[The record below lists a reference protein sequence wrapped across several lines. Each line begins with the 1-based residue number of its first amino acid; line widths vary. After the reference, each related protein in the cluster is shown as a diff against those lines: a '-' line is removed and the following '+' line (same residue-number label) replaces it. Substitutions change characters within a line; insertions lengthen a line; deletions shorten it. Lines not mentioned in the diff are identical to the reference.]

1 MSKKKI
7 ITIIS
12 VLLVLVLSV
21 SAVSYSIAT
30 WGSGD
35 EGVEEATLLAANS
48 NLDYKTTI
56 DMIIEYSN
64 KTGEE
69 HQDFNVVEI
78 VPGGT
83 GSSSLK
89 TYVNGGNFKKY
100 VLDANKSKATGEMNQ
115 KALTYN
121 LIQISQDT
129 TLDSVKDVLTNAD
142 LIYLS
147 SPSYNAYDK
156 IMNED
161 IYNWLHNYAIGK
173 NKPLIMDYVTASDTG
188 SNVQKN
194 YTDLINNISGN
205 YVRYSTYSFGNNT
218 TLADFV
224 NRKNGSYFLPFNTN
238 SKTANGKILVIG
250 FGNIQGYITE
260 NPAANTLYYGNN
272 QPTSVAYT
280 NVEPSAVTAAQL
292 DGYDFIIIESSVS
305 GKSFSSQDVY
315 TKLKALSES
324 GQFIIYDNSLK
335 TSSSSGGTELSATNN
350 YLKLMAMVMSSTGI
364 SKQNNIM
371 SVKYGFFDSL
381 QLVPGESDSTKAIA
395 AIINSGMYKDGSF
408 DGAESRK
415 FRVLEIEPCYPVDL
429 EIAEANPNANP
440 KVHGGISG
448 SYYTNPSE
456 MRYNT
461 TKDDITDGEEYYA
474 FEISTAKIAHATGL
488 PETSIEVDQMS
499 VNQLIST
506 KDVILENYDLVYI
519 GGDYS
524 AFTPYNFYN
533 YSAVESNLSD
543 MSTWLNYF
551 TYFQMYSHTGA
562 YAIYEGTYSKVSG
575 GTNSVPYNGYDLTYN
590 KLLELKDYVD
600 AGLPLI
606 IDSNLYNAYDTIKSQ
621 TRLEKLANRDLDPD
635 SNMYKLLEYVD
646 GKSSTAGVHVMKDKN
661 FTDDT
666 NNELTQAINMYGDEA
681 SLYNRT
687 ATGNVTVYKDSI
699 NNEIISLLGSANARP
714 GLTVKSRPVEYDE
727 NDDTTVNKTDTVEV
741 TVGLSASTSSA
752 STYTAMLLFDM
763 NGNNLY
769 DEDSDD
775 EMKASAVIAPGG
787 EVTLSGKLDEEF
799 FGLVNWKVKI
809 VDNSNGKLCDV
820 QTGSAFFKP
829 DDDMKKSV
837 RILQIMPV
845 DEAGTDANCIADG
858 HSLYFCTECQMSTK
872 IIKNNVTLNNVAN
885 AWGSGTEGVYSNQD
899 KAQADGV
906 TLGKHEHN
914 FGIVMYDTQKNQDD
928 WEDNIADDLTH
939 GGDDYTLEDGDFEF
953 DLDIVTAGQFDQL
966 TAAAASR
973 TEDQTEAA
981 ALVTETLLE
990 QYESLQSNADLVS
1003 AESVLETELYKFAD
1017 NLRNSSVRYASTIVE
1032 GIGTVSEPGL
1042 WMKDKRY
1049 YKAFTYSVDNDQIT
1063 IPEGLRNAYNNYVT
1077 YKDQVV
1083 EAKEQY
1089 KDYARQSGDA
1099 DSWLL
1104 KNYDIIILGL
1114 ADKFGNKDLSQT
1126 SCDQLLT
1133 YINKGGYILNSHD
1146 TLTADASA
1154 VNLTST
1160 LRSALG
1166 MDRFHVTGVG
1176 TSGNGNHMASVV
1188 TNPYYEGTEPHSPG
1202 RNYSIKV
1209 KAANSS
1215 ADCTI
1220 NSSTIE
1226 SFVADQNYTFTQGQ
1240 YWGINL
1246 TDNQPVAGSNHAND
1260 YEDCKINIKV
1270 LTYNNSPA
1278 QGAEVTLYKGSNVYK
1293 TYKTD
1298 STGKVTVSIPQ
1309 EIEGAIPESTAT
1321 LTNVV
1326 TNESYAYDLKLSSS
1340 GLEVMNTS
1348 NSSITTDDDYTYKFT
1363 LYKADGVTKIANQ
1376 GITFKLGNKTYSGV
1390 TDASG
1395 VLLVT
1400 VSQNEYASI
1409 GEDVTSVVSGSFKN
1423 RVYATKDSQK
1433 YFFTERFRVNSPAD
1447 YATSLSAVNSVIY
1460 YNAPL
1465 GVTDM
1470 YAAYNSVDKD
1480 HSNFR
1485 YASTHPESFNHD
1497 SNVNGVS
1504 FEAKYGTRRVEK
1516 INRGGVTT
1524 YPFAI
1529 SDTLFISPTHA
1540 QHFALDVEDEDL
1552 VAWYSLA
1559 GNYVTNTSG
1568 IEVSAYFS
1576 RYTTAIYAASPK
1588 DGMNNYFLYSKE
1600 NVFYTGAGHQLVT
1613 GLKKDN
1619 NDERRLFINVVVNSV
1634 SKGKAAPKLKLYN
1647 ACDDTS
1653 CTNADCDVNY
1663 VDPKDTVMN
1672 EKLSKEMNTL
1682 FYNGKMY
1689 QYNIEDNEEILYPN
1703 FDYKVLVGSSD
1714 LREVKVFYDLDYAT
1728 NMSDVYTNDPDNHKL
1743 IASYEGMVAITRD
1756 GVRDKLNKDA
1766 KPTTLKIDRS
1776 YLEAYNN
1783 QYTYIVIYA
1792 KDQNNK
1798 IKTARIKINIV
1809 PHLFDLT
1816 DATTTNTNIDT
1827 ASGGRIDVVDRYRFY
1842 I

>member
-1 MSKKKI
+1 MSKKKVI
-7 ITIIS
+7 SIIS
-12 VLLVLVLSV
+12 LLLVLILSV

-30 WGSGD
+30 WGSGNENTED
-35 EGVEEATLLAANS
+35 SNLLAANTSVS
-48 NLDYKTTI
+48 NYKTTI

-64 KTGEE
+64 AAGDD
-69 HQDFNVVEI
+69 HQDFNIVEI
-78 VPGGT
+78 VPGAT
-83 GSSSLK
+83 AGSLLK
-89 TYVNGGNFKKY
+89 DYVEGGNFKSY
-100 VLDANKSKATGEMNQ
+100 VLDANKSKTTSQNMNQ

-121 LIQISQDT
+121 LIQITQST
-129 TLDSVKDVLTNAD
+129 TLDSIKDKLGNAD

-147 SPSYNAYDK
+147 SPSYNDYES

-161 IYNWLHNYAIGK
+161 IYNWLHNYAMGK
-173 NKPLIMDYVTASDTG
+173 NKPLIMDYVTQSDTG
-188 SNVQKN
+188 NNTNKN
-194 YTDLINNISGN
+194 YNDLINNIAGN
-205 YVRYSTYSFGNNT
+205 YIRYSTYNFGNNND
-218 TLADFV
+218 LEKFIA
-224 NRKNGSYFLPFNTN
+224 RKNGSYFLPFNTN
-238 SKTANGKILVIG
+238 TKTPTGKVLVIG
-250 FGNIQGYITE
+250 SGNIQVYMGQYTKDDSSKS
-260 NPAANTLYYGNN
+260 LYYGNN
-272 QPTSVAYT
+272 QPASLQFTQVT
-280 NVEPSAVTAAQL
+280 PNAVTAADL
-292 DGYDFIIIESSVS
+292 DGYDFIVIESSAK
-305 GKSFSSQDVY
+305 GQSFSSQDVY

-381 QLVPGESDSTKAIA
+381 QMMPGISDSTKAIA

-408 DGAESRK
+408 DGSENRK
-415 FRVLEIEPCYPVDL
+415 FRVLEIEPCYPIDL
-429 EIAEANPNANP
+429 EIAEANPQADP
-440 KVHGGISG
+440 KVHGSNITG

-456 MRYNT
+456 VRYNT

-519 GGDYS
+519 GGDHS
-524 AFTPYNFYN
+524 AFTPYDLYN
-533 YSAVESNLSD
+533 YSAVESDISN
-543 MSTWLNYF
+543 MHTWLQYF
-551 TYFQMYSHTGA
+551 TYFEMYSHTGA
-562 YAIYEGTYSKVSG
+562 YAIYEGTYNKVSG

-600 AGLPLI
+600 AGLPMI
-606 IDSNLYNAYDTIKSQ
+606 IDSNLYQAYDTIKNEN
-621 TRLEKLANRDLDPD
+621 RLTKLANRNLDPD

-646 GKSSTAGVHVMKDKN
+646 EKTSTTGIHVMTDKD
-661 FTDDT
+661 FTDDA
-666 NNELTQAINMYGDEA
+666 NSELTQAINLYGNEA

-687 ATGNVTVYKDSI
+687 ATGNITVYTDSI
-699 NNEIISLLGSANARP
+699 NSEIKSLLGSSNARP
-714 GLTVKSRPVEYDE
+714 RLTVKSRPVEYDE
-727 NDDTTVNKTDTVEV
+727 NDDTTINKTDTVEV

-775 EMKASAVIAPGG
+775 EMKDSAVIKPGG
-787 EVTLSGKLDEEF
+787 EPVTLSGKLDEEF
-799 FGLVNWKVKI
+799 FGLVNWKVKV

-829 DDDMKKSV
+829 DKDMKKTV
-837 RILQIMPV
+837 RVLQIMPV
-845 DEAGTDANCIADG
+845 DEAGADADCIADG

-899 KAQADGV
+899 KTQADGV

-939 GGDDYTLEDGDFEF
+939 GGDDYTLEDGDYEF
-953 DLDIVTAGQFDQL
+953 DLDIVTTGQFDQL
-966 TAAAASR
+966 AAAAAGR
-973 TEDQTEAA
+973 TEETAEAA
-981 ALVTETLLE
+981 AIVAQNKLET
-990 QYESLQSNADLVS
+990 YESLQGNADLVT
-1003 AESVLETELYKFAD
+1003 AESILEMELYKFAD
-1017 NLRNSSVRYASTIVE
+1017 NLRNSSARYASTIVE
-1032 GIGTVSEPGL
+1032 GIGTASEPGL

-1049 YKAFTYSVDNDQIT
+1049 YKAFTYSVDNDQIS
-1063 IPEGLRNAYNNYVT
+1063 IPTSLKNAYNSYVS

-1083 EAKEQY
+1083 DAKEDY

-1099 DSWLL
+1099 DSWLSQ
-1104 KNYDIIILGL
+1104 NYDIIILGL
-1114 ADKFGNKDLSQT
+1114 ADRFGDKDLSQT

-1133 YINKGGYILNSHD
+1133 YINKGGYILNTHD

-1154 VNLTST
+1154 VNITNT

-1166 MDRFHVTGVG
+1166 MDRFHVTGMSTSLARGSLMAKTYVEG
-1176 TSGNGNHMASVV
+1176 NPPHTAGSDYTISIANLSGGNKIISSSDLSKMEDQNVSVELGEWYTADPIMTSIGINHNNDYNDVKFSFTIKNTSGTPVANHKIELKKSNSLYA
-1188 TNPYYEGTEPHSPG
+1188 TYY
-1202 RNYSIKV
+1202 
-1209 KAANSS
+1209 
-1215 ADCTI
+1215 
-1220 NSSTIE
+1220 
-1226 SFVADQNYTFTQGQ
+1226 
-1240 YWGINL
+1240 
-1246 TDNQPVAGSNHAND
+1246 TDNNGQVD
-1260 YEDCKINIKV
+1260 
-1270 LTYNNSPA
+1270 
-1278 QGAEVTLYKGSNVYK
+1278 VY
-1293 TYKTD
+1293 
-1298 STGKVTVSIPQ
+1298 IPQ
-1309 EIEGAIPESTAT
+1309 DIVGVTSNPSVNLQNIEANTDYAYEAT
-1321 LTNVV
+1321 LTSTGLTLGTSTKTKNV
-1326 TNESYAYDLKLSSS
+1326 TENLTYQFTLFDSS
-1340 GLEVMNTS
+1340 GRVIKNHEM
-1348 NSSITTDDDYTYKFT
+1348 KFT
-1363 LYKADGVTKIANQ
+1363 LGDKV
-1376 GITFKLGNKTYSGV
+1376 YSGV
-1390 TDASG
+1390 TDENG
-1395 VLLVT
+1395 LFK
-1400 VSQNEYASI
+1400 VSITQSEYAAI
-1409 GEDVTSVVSGSFKN
+1409 QENIAGSFKN

-1433 YFFTERFRVNSPAD
+1433 YFFTERFQVESPAD
-1447 YATSLSAVNSVIY
+1447 YATSLSNVSSVIY

-1485 YASTHPESFNHD
+1485 YASTHPESFNHK
-1497 SNVNGVS
+1497 SNVNGIS

-1529 SDTLFISPTHA
+1529 SDSLFISPTHA
-1540 QHFALDVEDEDL
+1540 QHFALDVEDENL
-1552 VAWYSLA
+1552 VAWYALA
-1559 GNYVTNTSG
+1559 GNYVTNTPE
-1568 IEVSAYFS
+1568 IAVTDYFS

-1588 DGMNNYFLYSKE
+1588 DGLNNYFLYSKE

-1613 GLKKDN
+1613 GLNKDN

-1647 ACDDTS
+1647 QCDDAS

-1663 VDPKDTVMN
+1663 VDPKDKVAN
-1672 EKLSKEMNTL
+1672 EKLAKEMNTL
-1682 FYNGKMY
+1682 FYNGTMY
-1689 QYNIEDNEEILYPN
+1689 QYNIEDDTDILYPN
-1703 FDYKVLVGSSD
+1703 FDYKAIAGSTE
-1714 LREVKVFYDLDYAT
+1714 LREIKVFYDLDYET
-1728 NMSDVYTNDPDNHKL
+1728 GKTDVYTNDPTNHKL
-1743 IASYEGMVAITRD
+1743 IASYEKPDAADRSGI
-1756 GVRDKLNKDA
+1756 RDKLNKEV
-1766 KPTTLKIDRS
+1766 KPTTLKIDRT

-1783 QYTYIVIYA
+1783 KYTYIVIYT
-1792 KDQNNK
+1792 KDMNNK
-1798 IKTARIKINIV
+1798 VTTARVKINIV

-1816 DATTTNTNIDT
+1816 DATTTNSTVN
-1827 ASGGRIDVVDRYRFY
+1827 VVADNKLDMTDRYKFN